1 MNLDLFK
8 NLINSTKE
16 NNIVQNF
23 INELGE
29 ALEKN
34 SERNEITLVD
44 KMLNGRK
51 LTASYR
57 DKINI
62 EKGNI
67 ISNYSKE
74 TSDKGYLYYIY
85 SRNLNNTYNVG
96 IEKDGIY
103 QGDIEV
109 EEEELPMGAGV
120 DSILRVKN
128 GRYLLDEKATE
139 VVQEEL
145 IELINRLLEEQD
157 KTLKE
162 QRVEKHL
169 YEFVERSGD
178 SAWLI
183 NKTNYTGECFEE
195 IDFPK
200 EVLNKAKEGDIFEYV
215 NGQYQKKF

>member
-67 ISNYSKE
+67 ISNYSKK
-74 TSDKGYLYYIY
+74 TSDKGDLYYIY

-128 GRYLLDEKATE
+128 GRYLIDEKATE

-183 NKTNYTGECFEE
+183 NKTNYTGDCFEE
-195 IDFPK
+195 IDFQK
-200 EVLNKAKEGDIFEYV
+200 EALNKAKEGDIFEYV

>member
-23 INELGE
+23 INELGD
-29 ALEKN
+29 ALEKH

-44 KMLNGRK
+44 KILNGRK

-62 EKGNI
+62 EKGNL

-74 TSDKGYLYYIY
+74 TSDKGDLYYIY
-85 SRNLNNTYNVG
+85 SKNSNNTYNIG
-96 IEKDGIY
+96 KEKNGNY
-103 QGDIEV
+103 EGDIEMT
-109 EEEELPMGAGV
+109 EKELPIGAGV
-120 DSILRVKN
+120 DSILREKN

-139 VVQEEL
+139 EVQEEL
-145 IELINRLLEEQD
+145 TELINRLLEEQD
-157 KTLKE
+157 RTLNE
-162 QRVEKHL
+162 QRVDGHL
-169 YEFVERSGD
+169 YEFVEKSGD

-183 NKTNYTGECFEE
+183 DKTNYTGDCFEE
-195 IDFPK
+195 VDFPR
-200 EVLNKAKEGDIFEYV
+200 EALDEAKEGEIFQYI

>member
-67 ISNYSKE
+67 ISNYSKK
-74 TSDKGYLYYIY
+74 TSDKGDLYYIY

-109 EEEELPMGAGV
+109 QEEELPMGAGV